1 MWMTFLALRNSIAI
15 LMAALGVA
23 ILGFVALGRL
33 PIDLFPNIN
42 LPIINIGT
50 VYTGAGVLDIEK
62 TVTYPIEKAVSAVSD
77 VKFVES
83 KSRQGLST
91 VRVWMNWGAD
101 VNNGQTEVIQRIQQI
116 LNSLPTGI
124 KQPFIVRFDLSNIPV
139 CLVTV
144 AGGGLDERQLY
155 DLAYNVIEPQLERL
169 GGVASASVDGG
180 KVRQITVNLNRDQ
193 LFAKGLSVLDV
204 VRAVNDSNFL
214 LPAGDIKVGRLDYNI
229 YTNNQFKIV
238 QPMEDIVVRKAG
250 ANAVPIHVKDIGYVV
265 DSHET
270 QTAIVRNDGER
281 GVFMRV
287 NKQPGANTINVVDQV
302 KELLPRVIGVP
313 PGVKVGITFDQSTYI
328 RQAIQSLWHEALMGS
343 GLAFLVILVFLR
355 SLTSTLIISIAIPL
369 SILLSFICMYFLG
382 QTLNVFTLG
391 GLALAVGRL
400 VDDSIVEL
408 ENINRHLNIPGTPRS
423 RAVLEAAREVAMP
436 IFAATITTII
446 VFVPTVFLEG
456 QTKLLFIPLTF
467 TISISLFASFLI
479 SRTVTPLL
487 ALKILQP
494 EKPIDPASRG
504 IKNRVFRLSQRFF
517 EGMEEVYQRII
528 EWALEHR
535 ALVVGGVAVAFVAS
549 LFLVTAPYFGLKPL
563 IGTEFFP
570 GSDEAQFRVNIRAPV
585 GTRVEETERIVKGM
599 ESIIRTN
606 VRPEEMKSIVSNVGI
621 PQGRS
626 AVFTNNTGP
635 HSATVQ
641 VYLSTAD
648 KRKRSDREIVNALRP
663 KFAGQFPGTT
673 YRFVPGGVVSR
684 VINFGSETAIEV
696 EILGYDLATADALS
710 REVARIMQSTEGI
723 ADVNISRD
731 ANYPEFQVAVDRE
744 KAAAL
749 GLSQRDVAQA
759 ALFSLNSN
767 ASVNP
772 SVFTDPRTGNQYNV
786 VVQLDEPYRRTSDDL
801 GRLFVTTPT
810 DRPVL
815 LSSIASITKSTGPVE
830 IERKYQQR
838 LIRIAANAVGR
849 DLGSAS
855 EELES
860 KFRQLPMP
868 AGFSIRLGG
877 QTEQQR
883 EAFGS
888 LYFTSILA
896 IILVYMVL
904 ASQFKSLMDPFTI
917 MFSVPMGLIGVFWAL
932 YLTNTTLSTTS
943 FMGIIMMVGIV
954 VSNGVLLVEYINELR
969 RHGMPLLEA
978 VPRAG
983 RIRLRP
989 ILMTVL
995 TTVVGL
1001 LPMALAF
1008 GVGTEANQPLAIA
1021 VIGGLLVSTFFT
1033 LVLIPTLYVVFEE
1046 RFPRTM
1052 HALEPE
1058 PTVPAPEAQ
1067 RGQPEPHPQR
1077 P

>member
-1 MWMTFLALRNSIAI
+1 MWLTLLALRNSIAV
-15 LMAALGVA
+15 LMASLAIAL
-23 ILGFVALGRL
+23 LGFVALGRL

-50 VYTGAGVLDIEK
+50 VYTGAGVLDVEK

-77 VKFVES
+77 VKHVES

-101 VNNGQTEVIQRIQQI
+101 VGNGQTEVIQRIQQI
-116 LNSLPTGI
+116 LNTLPSGI
-124 KQPFIVRFDLSNIPV
+124 KQPFILRFDLSNIPV
-139 CLVTV
+139 ALMTV
-144 AGGGLDERQLY
+144 SGGSLDEKQLY
-155 DLAYNVIEPQLERL
+155 DLAYNTIEPQVERL

-193 LFAKGLSVLDV
+193 LYAKGLSVLDV

-214 LPAGDIKVGRLDYNI
+214 LPSGDIRVGRLDYNI
-229 YTNNQFKIV
+229 YTNNQFRVV
-238 QPMEDIVVRKAG
+238 QPMQEIVVRKTG
-250 ANAVPIHVKDIGYVV
+250 PNGVPIHVKDVGSVE
-265 DSHET
+265 DSNEK
-270 QTAIVRNDGER
+270 QTAIVRVNGDR
-281 GVFMRV
+281 AVFLRV
-287 NKQPGANTINVVDQV
+287 NKQPGANTVAVVDQV
-302 KELLPRVIGVP
+302 KELMPKLMGVP
-313 PGVKVGITFDQSTYI
+313 PGVNIGITFDQSIYI
-328 RQAIQSLWHEALMGS
+328 RQAIESLWHEALQGS
-343 GLAFLVILVFLR
+343 FLAFLVILIFLR

-369 SILLSFICMYFLG
+369 SILLTFICMYFLG
-382 QTLNVFTLG
+382 QSINVFTLG

-408 ENINRHLNIPGTPRS
+408 ENINRHLAMPGNPRR
-423 RAVLEAAREVAMP
+423 RAVLDAAREVAMP
-436 IFAATITTII
+436 IFVATITTII

-467 TISISLFASFLI
+467 TISVSLFASFLV

-487 ALKILQP
+487 ALKVLRAERP
-494 EKPIDPASRG
+494 VDPTSRRLHH
-504 IKNRVFRLSQRFF
+504 RVFRLSQRFF
-517 EGMEEVYQRII
+517 DRMESFYERVLQ
-528 EWALEHR
+528 WALLHR
-535 ALVVGGVAVAFVAS
+535 RVVLSAVAVSFVGS
-549 LFLVTAPYFGLKPL
+549 LFLITAPRFGLKPL

-570 GSDEAQFRVNIRAPV
+570 ASDEAQFRVSLKAPV
-585 GTRVEETERIVKGM
+585 GTRVEETERIVRGM
-599 ESIIRTN
+599 EAIIRAN
-606 VRPEEMKSIVSNVGI
+606 IRPDELKTIVSNVGI

-626 AVFTNNTGP
+626 AVFTQNTGP
-635 HSATVQ
+635 HSATIQ
-641 VYLSTAD
+641 VYLATAD
-648 KRKRSDREIVNALRP
+648 RRKRSDRDIVNALRP

-673 YRFVPGGVVSR
+673 YRFATGGVVAR
-684 VINFGSETAIEV
+684 VINFGSETAIEA
-696 EILGYDLATADALS
+696 EILGYDLATGEALA
-710 REVARIMQSTEGI
+710 REVARVMQATEGV
-723 ADVNISRD
+723 ADVNVSRD
-731 ANYPEFQVAVDRE
+731 PNYPQFDVRVDRE
-744 KAAAL
+744 KAASA

-767 ASVNP
+767 SSVNP
-772 SVFTDPRTGNQYNV
+772 SIYTDPRTGNQYNV
-786 VVQLDEPYRRTSDDL
+786 VVQLDEGYRQSPEDL
-801 GRLFVTTPT
+801 GRLFVTTSG

-815 LSSIASITKSTGPVE
+815 LSTIAAISRSTGPVE

-838 LIRIAANAVGR
+838 IVRVAANAVGR
-849 DLGSAS
+849 DLGSLS

-883 EAFGS
+883 EAFSS
-888 LYFTSILA
+888 LYFTSLLA
-896 IILVYMVL
+896 LILVYMVL
-904 ASQFKSLMDPFTI
+904 ASQFRSLKDPFTI

-932 YLTNTTLSTTS
+932 YLTSTTLSTTS

-954 VSNGVLLVEYINELR
+954 VSNGVLLVEYINERR
-969 RHGMPLLEA
+969 RHGEPLSVA

-989 ILMTVL
+989 ILMTTL

-1033 LVLIPTLYVVFEE
+1033 LILIPTLYVMFEE
-1046 RFPRTM
+1046 RFPRAMTPI
-1052 HALEPE
+1052 ADDGASPRREA
-1058 PTVPAPEAQ
+1058 PAQ
-1067 RGQPEPHPQR
+1067 
-1077 P
+1077 

>member
-1 MWMTFLALRNSIAI
+1 MTLLALRNAIAI
-15 LMAALGVA
+15 LMASLGVA
-23 ILGFVALGRL
+23 ILGFVALARL

-77 VKFVES
+77 VRFVES

-91 VRVWMNWGAD
+91 VRLWMNWGAD

-139 CLVTV
+139 CLVT
-144 AGGGLDERQLY
+144 ASGGGLDERQLY
-155 DLAYNVIEPQLERL
+155 DLAYNTIEPQLERL

-193 LFAKGLSVLDV
+193 LYAKRLSVLDV
-204 VRAVNDSNFL
+204 VRAVNESNFL

-229 YTNNQFKIV
+229 YTNNQFKLV

-250 ANAVPIHVKDIGYVV
+250 ANDTPIHVKDVGHVV

-270 QTAIVRNDGER
+270 QTAVVRIDGDR

-287 NKQPGANTINVVDQV
+287 NKQPGANTIAVVDQV
-302 KELLPRVIGVP
+302 RELLPKVLGVP
-313 PGVKVGITFDQSTYI
+313 PGVKVGVTFDQSIYI
-328 RQAIQSLWHEALMGS
+328 RQAIESLWHEAIQGS
-343 GLAFLVILVFLR
+343 ALAFVVILIFLR

-408 ENINRHLNIPGTPRS
+408 ENINRHLNIPGTPR
-423 RAVLEAAREVAMP
+423 RTAVLDAAREVAMP

-456 QTKLLFIPLTF
+456 QIKLLFIPLTF
-467 TISISLFASFLI
+467 TISISLFASFLV

-487 ALKILQP
+487 ALRVIKP
-494 EKPIDPASRG
+494 EKPIDPASHRV
-504 IKNRVFRLSQRFF
+504 KDRVFRLSQRFF
-517 EGMEEVYQRII
+517 DGMESLYQRLL
-528 EWALEHR
+528 EWALGHR
-535 ALVVGGVAVAFVAS
+535 WLVVGTVAATFVGS
-549 LFLVTAPYFGLKPL
+549 MFLVVAPSFGLKPL

-570 GSDEAQFRVNIRAPV
+570 ASDEAQFRINIKAPI
-585 GTRVEETERIVKGM
+585 GTRIEETERIARGM
-599 ESIIRTN
+599 EGIVRATL
-606 VRPEEMKSIVSNVGI
+606 RPEELTSIVTNVGI

-635 HSATVQ
+635 HSATLQ

-648 KRKRSDREIVNALRP
+648 KRARSDREIVNALRP
-663 KFAGQFPGTT
+663 RFAGQFPGTR
-673 YRFVPGGVVSR
+673 YQFVAGGLVSR
-684 VINFGSETAIEV
+684 IINFGSETAIQA

-710 REVARIMQSTEGI
+710 REIARIMQATEGI
-723 ADVNISRD
+723 ADVNVSRD
-731 ANYPEFQVAVDRE
+731 ANYPQFDLVVDRQ
-744 KAAAL
+744 KAAVA
-749 GLSQRDVAQA
+749 GISQRDIAQA

-772 SVFTDPRTGNQYNV
+772 SIFTDPRSGNQYNV
-786 VVQLDEPYRRTSDDL
+786 VVQLDEPYRRTADDL
-801 GRLFVTTPT
+801 ARLFVTVN

-815 LSSIASITKSTGPVE
+815 LSTVASIVQATGPVE

-838 LIRIAANAVGR
+838 LVRVAANAVGR
-849 DLGSAS
+849 DLGSIS
-855 EELES
+855 EELEA
-860 KFRQLPMP
+860 KFRQLPLP
-868 AGFSIRLGG
+868 AGFTVRLGG

-883 EAFGS
+883 ESFAS
-888 LYFTSILA
+888 LYFTSLLA
-896 IILVYMVL
+896 VVLVYMVL
-904 ASQFKSLMDPFTI
+904 ASQFKSLKDPFTI

-932 YLTNTTLSTTS
+932 YLTGTTLSTTS

-954 VSNGVLLVEYINELR
+954 VSNGVLLVEYINERRRRGEALR
-969 RHGMPLLEA
+969 VA

-1033 LVLIPTLYVVFEE
+1033 LILIPTLYVIFEE
-1046 RFPRTM
+1046 WFPR
-1052 HALEPE
+1052 AIGEPDE
-1058 PTVPAPEAQ
+1058 ASRSRGAP
-1067 RGQPEPHPQR
+1067 
-1077 P
+1077 

>member
-1 MWMTFLALRNSIAI
+1 MWMTLLALRNSIAI
-15 LMAALGVA
+15 LMASLGIA

-91 VRVWMNWGAD
+91 VRLWMNWGAD

-139 CLVTV
+139 ALVTV
-144 AGGGLDERQLY
+144 SGGGLDERQLY
-155 DLAYNVIEPQLERL
+155 DLAYNTVEPQLERL

-193 LFAKGLSVLDV
+193 LYAKGLSVLDV

-214 LPAGDIKVGRLDYNI
+214 LPSGDIKVGRLDYNI
-229 YTNNQFKIV
+229 YTNNQFKLIP
-238 QPMEDIVVRKAG
+238 PMDDIVVRRTG
-250 ANAVPIHVKDIGYVV
+250 ANNTTAIHVKDLGYVV
-265 DSHET
+265 DSYET
-270 QTAIVRNDGER
+270 QTAVVRNDGER

-287 NKQPGANTINVVDQV
+287 NKQPGANTIGVVDQV
-302 KELLPRVIGVP
+302 RALIPKLIGVP
-313 PGVKVGITFDQSTYI
+313 TGVRVGITLDQSTYI
-328 RQAIQSLWHEALMGS
+328 RQAIESLWHEAIQGS
-343 GLAFLVILVFLR
+343 VLAFIVILIFLR
-355 SLTSTLIISIAIPL
+355 SFTSTVIISIAIPL

-408 ENINRHLNIPGTPRS
+408 ENINRHLNIPGTPR
-423 RAVLEAAREVAMP
+423 RKAVLDAAREVAMP
-436 IFAATITTII
+436 IFSATITTII
-446 VFVPTVFLEG
+446 VFLPTVFLEG
-456 QTKLLFIPLTF
+456 QIKLLFIPLTF
-467 TISISLFASFLI
+467 TISISLFASFLV

-487 ALKILQP
+487 ALKVLKP
-494 EKPIDPASRG
+494 EKPIDPRSR
-504 IKNRVFRLSQRFF
+504 RVRDRVYRFSHRFF
-517 EGMEEVYQRII
+517 DGMETRYQRLL
-528 EWALEHR
+528 EWALGHR
-535 ALVVGGVAVAFVAS
+535 ALVVSAIAIAFVGS

-570 GSDEAQFRVNIRAPV
+570 ATDEGQFRVNIKAPI
-585 GTRVEETERIVKGM
+585 GTRIEETERIVKGM
-599 ESIIRTN
+599 ESIVKTTL
-606 VRPEEMKSIVSNVGI
+606 RPEELKSVVSNVGI

-648 KRKRSDREIVNALRP
+648 QRKRSDREIVNAIRP
-663 KFAGQFPGTT
+663 RFAGQFPGTR
-673 YRFVPGGVVSR
+673 YQFVTGGIVSR
-684 VINFGSETAIEV
+684 TINFGSETAIDV
-696 EILGYDLATADALS
+696 ELLGYDLATGEALA
-710 REVARIMQSTEGI
+710 REVARVMQSTEGV
-723 ADVNISRD
+723 ADVNVSRD
-731 ANYPEFQVAVDRE
+731 ANYPQFDVSVDRE
-744 KAAAL
+744 KAAAA

-772 SVFTDPRTGNQYNV
+772 SVFTDPRSGNQYNV
-786 VVQLDEPYRRTSDDL
+786 VVQLDEPYRQTTDDL
-801 GRLFVTTPT
+801 ARLFVTVN

-815 LSSIASITKSTGPVE
+815 LSTVAEIKQSTGPVE

-838 LIRIAANAVGR
+838 LVHITANAVGR
-849 DLGSAS
+849 DLGSIS
-855 EELES
+855 EELEA
-860 KFRQLPMP
+860 KFHQLPMP
-868 AGFSIRLGG
+868 AGFSVQLGG
-877 QTEQQR
+877 QSAQQR

-888 LYFTSILA
+888 LYFTSLLA

-904 ASQFKSLMDPFTI
+904 ASQFKSLKDPFTI

-932 YLTNTTLSTTS
+932 YLTSTTLSTTS

-969 RHGMPLLEA
+969 RHGMDLYEA

-983 RIRLRP
+983 RVRLRP

-995 TTVVGL
+995 ATVVGL
-1001 LPMALAF
+1001 LPMALAL

-1021 VIGGLLVSTFFT
+1021 VIGGLVVSTFFT
-1033 LVLIPTLYVVFEE
+1033 LVLIPTLYVMLEE
-1046 RFPRTM
+1046 RFPR
-1052 HALEPE
+1052 HA
-1058 PTVPAPEAQ
+1058 TDAAGAEALLA
-1067 RGQPEPHPQR
+1067 
-1077 P
+1077 

>member
-15 LMAALGVA
+15 LMASLGIA

-50 VYTGAGVLDIEK
+50 QYTGAGVLDIEK

-83 KSRQGLST
+83 RSRQGLST

-116 LNSLPTGI
+116 LSSLPAGI
-124 KQPFIVRFDLSNIPV
+124 KQPFVLRFDLSNIPV
-139 CLVTV
+139 CLVMLS
-144 AGGGLDERQLY
+144 GGGLDERQLY
-155 DLAYNVIEPQLERL
+155 DLAYNTVEPQLERL
-169 GGVASASVDGG
+169 AGVASASVDGG

-214 LPAGDIKVGRLDYNI
+214 LPAGDMKVGRLDYNI

-238 QPMEDIVVRKAG
+238 EPMQDIVVRRAG
-250 ANAVPIHVKDIGYVV
+250 ANATPIHIKDVGTVA

-270 QTAIVRNDGER
+270 QTAIVRIDGER

-302 KELLPRVIGVP
+302 RALLPKVMGVP
-313 PGVKVGITFDQSTYI
+313 PGVRIGITFDQSIYI
-328 RQAIQSLWHEALMGS
+328 RQAIESLWHEALQGS
-343 GLAFLVILVFLR
+343 ALAFLIILVFLR

-369 SILLSFICMYFLG
+369 SILLSFIAMYFLG

-408 ENINRHLNIPGTPRS
+408 ENINRHLNIPGTPR
-423 RAVLEAAREVAMP
+423 RKAVLDAAREVAMP

-467 TISISLFASFLI
+467 TISISLFASFLV

-487 ALKILQP
+487 ALKVLRP
-494 EKPIDPASRG
+494 EKAVAPSARG
-504 IKNRVFRLSQRFF
+504 IKARVFRLSQRFF
-517 EGMEEVYQRII
+517 DGMEELYQRTI
-528 EWALEHR
+528 EWALAHR
-535 ALVVGGVAVAFVAS
+535 GLVVGGVAVAFLGS
-549 LFLVTAPYFGLKPL
+549 MFLVTAPYFGLKPL
-563 IGTEFFP
+563 IGSEFFP
-570 GSDEAQFRVNIRAPV
+570 SSDEGQFRVNLRAPV

-599 ESIIRTN
+599 EGIVRAN
-606 VRPEEMKSIVSNVGI
+606 LRPEELTSIVSNVGI
-621 PQGRS
+621 PGGRS
-626 AVFTNNTGP
+626 AVFTTNTGP
-635 HSATVQ
+635 HSGTVQ

-648 KRKRSDREIVNALRP
+648 KRKRSDRDIINALRP

-684 VINFGSETAIEV
+684 VINFGSETAIEA
-696 EILGYDLATADALS
+696 EILGYDLPTADALA
-710 REVARIMQSTEGI
+710 REVARLMQATQGV
-723 ADVNISRD
+723 ADVNVSRD
-731 ANYPEFQVAVDRE
+731 ANYPQFEVAVDRE
-744 KAAAL
+744 KAAVL

-786 VVQLDEPYRRTSDDL
+786 VVQLDEPYRQTPEDL
-801 GRLFVTTPT
+801 GRLFVTTNE
-810 DRPVL
+810 RPIL
-815 LSSIASITKSTGPVE
+815 LSSIATITQSTGPVE

-838 LIRIAANAVGR
+838 LVRVSANAVGR
-849 DLGSAS
+849 DLGSVS

-969 RHGMPLLEA
+969 RHGVPLLEA

-995 TTVVGL
+995 TTVFGL

-1021 VIGGLLVSTFFT
+1021 VIGGLIVSTFFT
-1033 LVLIPTLYVVFEE
+1033 LVLIPTLYVIFEQ

-1052 HALEPE
+1052 MSHEPE
-1058 PTVPAPEAQ
+1058 AAEGSAVPAGVPAPP
-1067 RGQPEPHPQR
+1067 QPQHL
-1077 P
+1077 

>member
-1 MWMTFLALRNSIAI
+1 MWMTFLALRNAIAV
-15 LMAALGVA
+15 LMASLGIT
-23 ILGFVALGRL
+23 ILGFVALARL

-91 VRVWMNWGAD
+91 VRLWMNWGAD

-139 CLVTV
+139 ALVTV
-144 AGGGLDERQLY
+144 SGGGLDERQLY
-155 DLAYNVIEPQLERL
+155 DLAYNTIEPQLERL

-193 LFAKGLSVLDV
+193 LYAKRLSVLDV
-204 VRAVNDSNFL
+204 VRAVNESNFL

-229 YTNNQFKIV
+229 YTNNQFKILE
-238 QPMEDIVVRKAG
+238 PMGDIVVQRAG
-250 ANAVPIHVKDIGYVV
+250 ANGTPIHIKDLGYVV
-265 DSHET
+265 DSAET
-270 QTAIVRNDGER
+270 QTAVVRIDGSR

-287 NKQPGANTINVVDQV
+287 NKQPGANTIAVVDQV
-302 KELLPRVIGVP
+302 RELLPKVTGVP
-313 PGVKVGITFDQSTYI
+313 PGVNVGITFDQSVYI
-328 RQAIQSLWHEALMGS
+328 RQAIESLWHEAIQGS
-343 GLAFLVILVFLR
+343 ALAFIVILVFLR

-408 ENINRHLNIPGTPRS
+408 ENINRHLNLPGTPR
-423 RAVLEAAREVAMP
+423 RKAVLDAAREVAMP
-436 IFAATITTII
+436 IFSATITTII

-456 QTKLLFIPLTF
+456 QIKLLFIPLTF

-487 ALKILQP
+487 ALRVLQP
-494 EKPIDPASRG
+494 EKPIDPGSRRL
-504 IKNRVFRLSQRFF
+504 KDRVSRFSIRFF
-517 EGMEEVYQRII
+517 ERMESLYQRLI
-528 EWALEHR
+528 EWALGHR
-535 ALVVGGVAVAFVAS
+535 GLVVGSVFVAFVGS
-549 LFLVTAPYFGLKPL
+549 LFLVLAPSFGLRPL

-570 GSDEAQFRVNIRAPV
+570 ASDEAQFRVNIKAPI
-585 GTRVEETERIVKGM
+585 GTRIEETERIVKGM
-599 ESIIRTN
+599 ESVLRATLK
-606 VRPEEMKSIVSNVGI
+606 PEELTSVVSNIGI

-635 HSATVQ
+635 HSATIQ
-641 VYLSTAD
+641 VYLASAD
-648 KRKRSDREIVNALRP
+648 RRTRSDRQIVDALRP
-663 KFAGQFPGTT
+663 RFAGQFPGTR
-673 YRFVPGGVVSR
+673 YQFIAGGLVSR
-684 VINFGSETAIEV
+684 IINFGSETAIAV
-696 EILGYDLATADALS
+696 ELLGYDLATAEALA
-710 REVARIMQSTEGI
+710 REVARIMEGTAGV
-723 ADVNISRD
+723 ADVNIARD
-731 ANYPEFQVAVDRE
+731 ANYPQFDLTIDRE
-744 KAAAL
+744 KAAVA
-749 GLSQRDVAQA
+749 GISQRDLAQA

-772 SVFTDPRTGNQYNV
+772 SIFTDPRTGNQYNL
-786 VVQLDEPYRRTSDDL
+786 VVQLDEPYRQTADDL
-801 GRLFVTTPT
+801 ARLFVTVN

-815 LSSIASITKSTGPVE
+815 LSTVARITQSAGPVE

-838 LIRIAANAVGR
+838 LVRVAANAVGR
-849 DLGSAS
+849 DLGSLS
-855 EELES
+855 EELEA

-868 AGFSIRLGG
+868 AGFSVRMGG

-883 EAFGS
+883 ESFSS
-888 LYFTSILA
+888 LYFTAILA
-896 IILVYMVL
+896 VILVYMVL
-904 ASQFKSLMDPFTI
+904 ASQFKSLKDPFTI

-932 YLTNTTLSTTS
+932 YLTHTTLSTTS

-954 VSNGVLLVEYINELR
+954 VSNGVLLVEYINERR
-969 RHGMPLLEA
+969 RHGEPLLVA

-1033 LVLIPTLYVVFEE
+1033 LILIPTLYVTFEE
-1046 RFPRTM
+1046 WFPRT
-1052 HALEPE
+1052 LGRDDE
-1058 PTVPAPEAQ
+1058 Q
-1067 RGQPEPHPQR
+1067 R
-1077 P
+1077 

>member
-1 MWMTFLALRNSIAI
+1 MWMTFLALRNAIAV
-15 LMAALGVA
+15 LMASLGIT
-23 ILGFVALGRL
+23 ILGFVALARL

-91 VRVWMNWGAD
+91 VRLWMNWGAD

-139 CLVTV
+139 ALVTV
-144 AGGGLDERQLY
+144 SGGGLDERQLY
-155 DLAYNVIEPQLERL
+155 DLAYNTIEPQLERL

-193 LFAKGLSVLDV
+193 LYAKRLSVLDV
-204 VRAVNDSNFL
+204 VRAVNESNFL

-229 YTNNQFKIV
+229 YTNNQFKILE
-238 QPMEDIVVRKAG
+238 PMGDIVVQRAG
-250 ANAVPIHVKDIGYVV
+250 ANGTPIHIKDLGYVV
-265 DSHET
+265 DSAET
-270 QTAIVRNDGER
+270 QTAVVRIDGSR

-287 NKQPGANTINVVDQV
+287 NKQPGANTIAVVDQV
-302 KELLPRVIGVP
+302 RELLPKVTGVP
-313 PGVKVGITFDQSTYI
+313 PGVNVGITFDQSVYI
-328 RQAIQSLWHEALMGS
+328 RQAIESLWHEAIQGS
-343 GLAFLVILVFLR
+343 ALAFIVILVFLR

-408 ENINRHLNIPGTPRS
+408 ENINRHLNLPGTPR
-423 RAVLEAAREVAMP
+423 RKAVLDAAREVAMP
-436 IFAATITTII
+436 IFSATITTII

-456 QTKLLFIPLTF
+456 QIKLLFIPLTF
-467 TISISLFASFLI
+467 TISISLFASFLV

-487 ALKILQP
+487 ALRVLQP
-494 EKPIDPASRG
+494 ETPIDPGSRRL
-504 IKNRVFRLSQRFF
+504 KDRVFRFSLRFF
-517 EGMEEVYQRII
+517 ERMESLYQRLI
-528 EWALEHR
+528 EWALGHR
-535 ALVVGGVAVAFVAS
+535 GLVVGSVVVAFAGS
-549 LFLVTAPYFGLKPL
+549 LFLVLAPSFGLRPL

-570 GSDEAQFRVNIRAPV
+570 ASDEAQFRINIKAPI
-585 GTRVEETERIVKGM
+585 GTRIEETERIVRGM
-599 ESIIRTN
+599 ESVLRATLK
-606 VRPEEMKSIVSNVGI
+606 PEELTSVVSNIGI

-635 HSATVQ
+635 HSATIQ
-641 VYLSTAD
+641 VYLASAD
-648 KRKRSDREIVNALRP
+648 RRTRSDRQIVDALRP
-663 KFAGQFPGTT
+663 RFAGQFPGTR
-673 YRFVPGGVVSR
+673 YQFIAGGLVSR
-684 VINFGSETAIEV
+684 IINFGSETAIAV
-696 EILGYDLATADALS
+696 ELLGYDLPTAEALA
-710 REVARIMQSTEGI
+710 REVARIMEGTAGV
-723 ADVNISRD
+723 ADVNIARD
-731 ANYPEFQVAVDRE
+731 ANYPQFDLTIDRE
-744 KAAAL
+744 KAAVA
-749 GLSQRDVAQA
+749 GISQRDLAQA

-772 SVFTDPRTGNQYNV
+772 SIFTDPRTGNQYNL
-786 VVQLDEPYRRTSDDL
+786 VVQLDEPYRQTADDL
-801 GRLFVTTPT
+801 ARLFVTVN

-815 LSSIASITKSTGPVE
+815 LSTVARITQSAGPVE

-838 LIRIAANAVGR
+838 LVRVAANAVGR
-849 DLGSAS
+849 DLGSLS
-855 EELES
+855 EELEA

-868 AGFSIRLGG
+868 AGFSVRMGG

-883 EAFGS
+883 ESFSS
-888 LYFTSILA
+888 LYFTAILA
-896 IILVYMVL
+896 VILVYMVL
-904 ASQFKSLMDPFTI
+904 ASQFKSLKDPFTI

-932 YLTNTTLSTTS
+932 YLTHTTLSTTS

-954 VSNGVLLVEYINELR
+954 VSNGVLLVEYINERR
-969 RHGMPLLEA
+969 RHGEPLLVA

-1033 LVLIPTLYVVFEE
+1033 LILIPTLYVTFEE
-1046 RFPRTM
+1046 WFPRRLDG
-1052 HALEPE
+1052 ADEP
-1058 PTVPAPEAQ
+1058 
-1067 RGQPEPHPQR
+1067 R
-1077 P
+1077 

>member
-1 MWMTFLALRNSIAI
+1 MWMTFLALRNAIAV
-15 LMAALGVA
+15 LMASLGIT
-23 ILGFVALGRL
+23 ILGFVALARL

-91 VRVWMNWGAD
+91 VRLWMNWGAD
-101 VNNGQTEVIQRIQQI
+101 VNNGQTEVIQQIQQI

-139 CLVTV
+139 ALVTV

-155 DLAYNVIEPQLERL
+155 DLAYNTIEPQLERL

-193 LFAKGLSVLDV
+193 LYAKRLSVLDV
-204 VRAVNDSNFL
+204 VRAVNESNFL

-229 YTNNQFKIV
+229 YTNNQFKILE
-238 QPMEDIVVRKAG
+238 PMGDIVVQRAG
-250 ANAVPIHVKDIGYVV
+250 ANGTPIHIKDLGYVV
-265 DSHET
+265 DSAET
-270 QTAIVRNDGER
+270 QTAVVRIDGSR

-287 NKQPGANTINVVDQV
+287 NKQPGANTIAVVDQV
-302 KELLPRVIGVP
+302 RELLPKVTGVP
-313 PGVKVGITFDQSTYI
+313 PGVNVGITFDQSVYI
-328 RQAIQSLWHEALMGS
+328 RQAIESLWHEAIQGS
-343 GLAFLVILVFLR
+343 ALAFIVILVFLR

-408 ENINRHLNIPGTPRS
+408 ENINRHLNLPGTPR
-423 RAVLEAAREVAMP
+423 RKAVLDAAREVAMP
-436 IFAATITTII
+436 IFSATITTII

-456 QTKLLFIPLTF
+456 QIKLLFIPLTF

-487 ALKILQP
+487 ALRVLQP
-494 EKPIDPASRG
+494 EKPIDPGSRRL
-504 IKNRVFRLSQRFF
+504 KDRVFRFSIRFF
-517 EGMEEVYQRII
+517 ERMESLYQRLI
-528 EWALEHR
+528 EWALGHR
-535 ALVVGGVAVAFVAS
+535 GLVVGSVVVTFAGS
-549 LFLVTAPYFGLKPL
+549 LFLVVAPSFGLRPL
-563 IGTEFFP
+563 IGTEFFLA
-570 GSDEAQFRVNIRAPV
+570 SDEAQFRINIKAPI
-585 GTRVEETERIVKGM
+585 GTRIEETERIVKGM
-599 ESIIRTN
+599 ESILRASLK
-606 VRPEEMKSIVSNVGI
+606 PEELTSVVSNIGI

-635 HSATVQ
+635 HSATIQ
-641 VYLSTAD
+641 VYLASAD
-648 KRKRSDREIVNALRP
+648 MRKRSDRQIVDALRP
-663 KFAGQFPGTT
+663 RFAGQFPGTR
-673 YRFVPGGVVSR
+673 YQFIAGGLVSR
-684 VINFGSETAIEV
+684 IINFGSETAIAV
-696 EILGYDLATADALS
+696 ELLGYDLPTAEALA
-710 REVARIMQSTEGI
+710 REVARIMEGTAGV
-723 ADVNISRD
+723 ADVNIARD
-731 ANYPEFQVAVDRE
+731 ANYPQFDLTIDRE
-744 KAAAL
+744 KAAVA
-749 GLSQRDVAQA
+749 GISQRDLAQA

-772 SVFTDPRTGNQYNV
+772 SIFTDPRTGNQYNL
-786 VVQLDEPYRRTSDDL
+786 VVQLDEPYRQTADDL
-801 GRLFVTTPT
+801 ARLFVTVN

-815 LSSIASITKSTGPVE
+815 LSTVARITQSTGPVE

-838 LIRIAANAVGR
+838 LVRVAANAVGR
-849 DLGSAS
+849 DLGSLS
-855 EELES
+855 EELEA

-868 AGFSIRLGG
+868 AGFSVRMGG

-883 EAFGS
+883 ESFSS
-888 LYFTSILA
+888 LYFTAILA
-896 IILVYMVL
+896 VILVYMVL
-904 ASQFKSLMDPFTI
+904 ASQFKSLKDPFTI

-932 YLTNTTLSTTS
+932 YLTHTTLSTTS

-954 VSNGVLLVEYINELR
+954 VSNGVLLVEYINERR
-969 RHGMPLLEA
+969 RHGEPLLVA

-1033 LVLIPTLYVVFEE
+1033 LILIPTLYVTFEE
-1046 RFPRTM
+1046 WFPRTLGG
-1052 HALEPE
+1052 ADE
-1058 PTVPAPEAQ
+1058 Q
-1067 RGQPEPHPQR
+1067 R
-1077 P
+1077 